1 MTQLREVACHK
12 GQGRAKARR
21 LEVLAVKTGP
31 LVPPWNLVAT
41 QDLNIPAKAQDFM
54 AERAGSHTVK
64 VKASHAV
71 SVSHPG
77 KVTDLIEEAAR
88 TVR

>member
-1 MTQLREVACHK
+1 MPR
-12 GQGRAKARR
+12 ARR
-21 LEVLAVKTGP
+21 KPFVGAAAGNKNVKA
-31 LVPPWNLVAT
+31 LVPSWNLVAT
-41 QDLNIPAKAQDFM
+41 QDLKIPAKTQDFM